1 MHVCCVGAA
10 LFRAGSV
17 LAGESPMSSCAVPAG
32 RDAEKALFS
41 FPPSEPSITLHRL
54 RPDVFHPQLPF
65 EFRKSKRVI

>member
-54 RPDVFHPQLPF
+54 MFSIHNYPSNLGSRSV
-65 EFRKSKRVI
+65 